1 MKGQWIGVYTG
12 SVEGKLMINID
23 EIDDHF
29 EGVAY
34 IMPSA
39 QGILSSVAYVTTDN
53 NDQEQETVAYL
64 NIVDPRDGNQHKW
77 DDIKDVYG
85 KDGVVYSKTAKV
97 KLKVSGN
104 RLDVE
109 AVSDIGTVLNSV
121 LEKPPEEEKSK
132 IIGKIMPWNDF
143 KMYISTISKSMFLFR
158 GQQKPW
164 RLCTSFHRH
173 GRYRISQFIRNDVRQ
188 LYQRLSAITSHF
200 FDLTVPDQNGAFFNL
215 LQHHGYPT
223 PLLDWSHSPYVA
235 AFFAFRD
242 WPITYSGDEVVRVYI
257 FNNKEWQKHYT
268 QIQNLDPPFPHLSVS
283 EFIAID
289 NPRLAPQQ
297 AVTTATNIYD
307 VEAYILEK
315 EKETK
320 IKFLEAIDIPAGER
334 EVAMRDLRFMGITAG
349 SMFPGIEGIC
359 EELKER
365 NFEK

>member
-12 SVEGKLMINID
+12 TEEGRLMINID
-23 EIDDHF
+23 KIDDHF
-29 EGVAY
+29 EAVAY
-34 IMPSA
+34 IMPSSKD
-39 QGILSSVAYVTTDN
+39 ILSSVAYLVTE
-53 NDQEQETVAYL
+53 NDKQEQKSVAYL
-64 NIVDPRDGNQHKW
+64 NYVDPRDGLEHSW
-77 DDIKDVYG
+77 DSIKDVYG
-85 KDGVVYSKTAKV
+85 KGGVDYSKKASV
-97 KLKVSGN
+97 KLTVNGN
-104 RLDVE
+104 QLKVE
-109 AVSDIGTVLNSV
+109 AVSDIGTILSSV
-121 LEKPPEEEKSK
+121 LEKPSEIEESK
-132 IIGKIMPWNDF
+132 ILGKKMSWNDF
-143 KMYISTISKSMFLFR
+143 KSHISTISKSTFLFR
-158 GQQKPW
+158 GQKRPW

-173 GRYRISQFIRNDVRQ
+173 GRYRISEFVAKDVRQ

-242 WPITYSGDEVVRVYI
+242 WPIKYNGDEVVRVYI
-257 FNNKEWQKHYT
+257 FNKEEWQKHYK
-268 QIQNLDPPFPHLSVS
+268 QIQNLDPPYPHLSVS
-283 EFIAID
+283 EFIGIN

-315 EKETK
+315 GKETG
-320 IKFLEAIDIPAGER
+320 IKYLDAIDIPASER
-334 EVAMRDLRFMGITAG
+334 EIAMRDLRFMSITAG
-349 SMFPGIEGIC
+349 SMFPGIEGVC